1 VRYKVQVFLVLAGL
15 ILIGYVAFVLFKD
28 TSDFSL
34 EYQDRHQSLIT
45 KVPDSVEFAGEK
57 VHFKTIDSYQHFYRE
72 LKLNTKNNSSTRLL
86 MRDAA
91 IWLPQIEW
99 IIKKYKLPKDIQYI
113 AMAES
118 RFQNDES
125 QKGAVG
131 FWQFKVA
138 TAREMKLRVDE
149 EVDQRLDPILS
160 THAACRFFRQNYKIF
175 KSWTLVA
182 AAYNRGTNGLQRD
195 MKRQHA
201 HSYYDLALNLE
212 TERYLYKVISM
223 KDLYENP
230 KKYKL
235 KRHAYRIPSY
245 KYVTVDKSISD
256 LHVFAQQQGVTK
268 DELKYM
274 NPWLV
279 GNSLTLQKPTEKYRI
294 AIGVK

>member
-1 VRYKVQVFLVLAGL
+1 M
-15 ILIGYVAFVLFKD
+15 GYVAFILLKD

-34 EYQDRHQSLIT
+34 EYQDRHQRLIT

-72 LKLNTKNNSSTRLL
+72 LKLNTRNNSSTRLL
-86 MRDAA
+86 MRDAT
-91 IWLPQIEW
+91 IWLPQIEQ
-99 IIKKYKLPKDIQYI
+99 IIKKYKLPNDIKYI

-125 QKGAVG
+125 QRGAVG

-138 TAREMKLRVDE
+138 TAKEMKLRVDA

-195 MKRQHA
+195 MKRQRA

-235 KRHAYRIPSY
+235 KRYAFRRPAFNYL
-245 KYVTVDKSISD
+245 TVDKSISD
-256 LHVFAQQQGVTK
+256 LQLFAKQHGISK
-268 DELKYM
+268 ERLKEM
-274 NPWLV
+274 NPWLI
-279 GNSLTLQKPTEKYRI
+279 GNSLTMLSPSEKYRI
-294 AIGVK
+294 AIGIK

>member
-1 VRYKVQVFLVLAGL
+1 VRYKVQVFLVLSGL
-15 ILIGYVAFVLFKD
+15 ILIGYVVFILFKD

-34 EYQDRHQSLIT
+34 AYQDRHQRLIS
-45 KVPDSVEFAGEK
+45 KVPDSLEFAGEK

-86 MRDAA
+86 MRDAT
-91 IWLPQIEW
+91 IWLPQIEAV
-99 IIKKYKLPKDIQYI
+99 IKKYKLPKDIQYI

-118 RFQNDES
+118 RFQNDAS

-138 TAREMKLRVDE
+138 TAQEMKLRVDE

-160 THAACRFFRQNYKIF
+160 THAACRFFRQNYKVF

-182 AAYNRGTNGLQRD
+182 AAYNRGSNGLLRD
-195 MKRQHA
+195 MKRQQA
-201 HSYYDLALNLE
+201 RSYYDLTLNLE

-223 KDLYENP
+223 KDLYEHP
-230 KKYKL
+230 EKYKL
-235 KRHAYRIPSY
+235 KRYTFRRPAFN
-245 KYVTVDKSISD
+245 YVTVDQSITD
-256 LHVFAQQQGVTK
+256 LAVFAQQQGITK
-268 DELKYM
+268 EELNYM
-274 NPWLV
+274 NPWLI
-279 GNSLTLQKPTEKYRI
+279 GNSLTLQKPNEKYYV

>member
-1 VRYKVQVFLVLAGL
+1 M
-15 ILIGYVAFVLFKD
+15 GYVAFILFKD

-34 EYQDRHQSLIT
+34 EYQDRHQRLIT

-72 LKLNTKNNSSTRLL
+72 LTLNTKNNSSTRLL

-91 IWLPQIEW
+91 IWLPQIEY
-99 IIKKYKLPKDIQYI
+99 IVRKYKLPKDIQYI

-118 RFQNDES
+118 RFQQDES
-125 QKGAVG
+125 KKGAVG

-138 TAREMKLRVDE
+138 TAKEMKLRVDD

-175 KSWTLVA
+175 KSWTLAA
-182 AAYNRGTNGLQRD
+182 AAYNRGTSGLLRD
-195 MKRQHA
+195 MKRQRA

-212 TERYLYKVISM
+212 TERYLYKIISM
-223 KDLYENP
+223 KDLFENP

-235 KRHAYRIPSY
+235 KRYFVRRPVYNYI
-245 KYVTVDKSISD
+245 TTDKSIAD
-256 LHVFAQQQGVTK
+256 LAVFAKQHDISEK
-268 DELKYM
+268 RLKEM
-274 NPWLV
+274 NPWLI
-279 GNSLTLQKPTEKYRI
+279 GNSLTLLKPSEKYRI
-294 AIGVK
+294 AIGTK

>member
-1 VRYKVQVFLVLAGL
+1 VRYKVQVFLVLSGL
-15 ILIGYVAFVLFKD
+15 ILIGYVAFILFKD

-34 EYQDRHQSLIT
+34 EYQDRHQHLIS

-91 IWLPQIEW
+91 IWLPQMEY

-125 QKGAVG
+125 QKGAMG

-138 TAREMKLRVDE
+138 TAKEMKLRVDE

-160 THAACRFFRQNYKIF
+160 THAACRFFKQNYKIF

-182 AAYNRGTNGLQRD
+182 AAYNRGSNGLLRD
-195 MKRQHA
+195 MKRQRA

-212 TERYLYKVISM
+212 TERYLYKIISM

-235 KRHAYRIPSY
+235 KRYSFKRPSY
-245 KYVTVDKSISD
+245 TYVTIDKSIPD
-256 LHVFAQQQGVTK
+256 LVAFAKQHGITRE
-268 DELKYM
+268 ELKYM
-274 NPWLV
+274 NPWLI
-279 GNSLTLQKPTEKYRI
+279 GKSLTLLNPSENYRI

>member
-1 VRYKVQVFLVLAGL
+1 MF
-15 ILIGYVAFVLFKD
+15 ILFKD

-34 EYQDRHQSLIT
+34 EYQDRHQRLIT

-57 VHFKTIDSYQHFYRE
+57 VHFKTIDAYQHFYRE

-91 IWLPQIEW
+91 IWLPQIEY
-99 IIKKYKLPKDIQYI
+99 IIKKYKLPKDIKFI

-125 QKGAVG
+125 HKGAVG
-131 FWQFKVA
+131 FWQFKIE
-138 TAREMKLRVDE
+138 TAKEMKLRVDD

-182 AAYNRGTNGLQRD
+182 AAYNRGTNGLLRD
-195 MKRQHA
+195 MKRQRA

-212 TERYLYKVISM
+212 TERYLYKIISM

-230 KKYKL
+230 KKYRA
-235 KRHAYRIPSY
+235 KRYIVHRTNYNYI
-245 KYVTVDKSISD
+245 TVDKTIPELS
-256 LHVFAQQQGVTK
+256 VFAQQHNLSE
-268 DELKYM
+268 DRLKEM
-274 NPWLV
+274 NPWLI
-279 GNSLTLQKPTEKYRI
+279 GNSLTMVKPGDKYKI
-294 AIGVK
+294 AIAVK